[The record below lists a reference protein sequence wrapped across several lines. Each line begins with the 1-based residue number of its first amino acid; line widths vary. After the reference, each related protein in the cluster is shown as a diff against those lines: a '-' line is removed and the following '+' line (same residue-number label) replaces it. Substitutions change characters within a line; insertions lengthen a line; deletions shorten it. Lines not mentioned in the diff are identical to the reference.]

1 MSKRHIEQYIP
12 QAIEVLEQTFTDGV
26 IPSAYN
32 GYISSFGA
40 SIIQSGLLP
49 TLALFENTNA
59 STKENKE
66 YLSYLIIQILTGSPD
81 DRSLLRYAIESSED
95 EAQLKRKIL
104 DISIA
109 LKLSIRTFKLDKGK
123 SDKGGKY
130 E

>member
-1 MSKRHIEQYIP
+1 MSKKNIENYIP
-12 QAIEVLEQTFTDGV
+12 KVMEVLKDEFQNGE

-66 YLSYLIIQILTGSPD
+66 YLTYLIVRVLTGKKED
-81 DRSLLRYAIESSED
+81 ISLLQYV
-95 EAQLKRKIL
+95 LKENNPQHKQRIL

-109 LKLSIRTFKLDKGK
+109 IKLSIRTFKLVDK
-123 SDKGGKY
+123 DIRD

>member
-1 MSKRHIEQYIP
+1 MSKKQIESYIP
-12 QAIEVLEQTFTDGV
+12 KAMEVLDDEFQDGI

-40 SIIQSGLLP
+40 SIIQSGLKP

-59 STKENKE
+59 KTKESKE
-66 YLSYLIIQILTGSPD
+66 YLTYIIVRILTGKKD
-81 DRSLLRYAIESSED
+81 DISLLRYVMKKNNEELMK
-95 EAQLKRKIL
+95 QKIM

-109 LKLSIRTFKLDKGK
+109 IKLSIRTFKLDKG
-123 SDKGGKY
+123 

>member
-1 MSKRHIEQYIP
+1 MSKKSIENYIP
-12 QAIEVLEQTFTDGV
+12 KALKVLEEHYPNKT

-49 TLALFENTNA
+49 TLALFENENNKDK
-59 STKENKE
+59 TKEDRSVLTKNILKV
-66 YLSYLIIQILTGSPD
+66 LDSSYPD
-81 DRSLLRYAIESSED
+81 DSLLRYVIYHKGNREI
-95 EAQLKRKIL
+95 LKQNIL

-109 LKLSIRTFKLDKGK
+109 LKLSIRTFKLEKGK
-123 SDKGGKY
+123 DN

>member
-1 MSKRHIEQYIP
+1 MSKRNIEAYIP
-12 QAIEVLEQTFTDGV
+12 KVLKVLDRTFTEGV
-26 IPSAYN
+26 VPSAYN

-40 SIIQSGLLP
+40 SIMQSGLLP

-66 YLSYLIIQILTGSPD
+66 YLSYLIVQVLRGNAED
-81 DRSLLRYAIESSED
+81 VSLLRYVLEGNE
-95 EAQLKRKIL
+95 QLLKKEIL

-109 LKLSIRTFKLDKGK
+109 IKLSIRTFKLDKGGQ
-123 SDKGGKY
+123 D

>member
-1 MSKRHIEQYIP
+1 MSKRNIENYIP
-12 QAIEVLEQTFTDGV
+12 KVLEVLEEYYPKKI

-49 TLALFENTNA
+49 TLALFENENNKDK
-59 STKENKE
+59 TKEDKSVLTKNILKV
-66 YLSYLIIQILTGSPD
+66 LDSSYAD
-81 DRSLLRYAIESSED
+81 DSLLRYAIYNKGNREI
-95 EAQLKRKIL
+95 LKRDIL

-109 LKLSIRTFKLDKGK
+109 LKLTIRTFKLKKGEE
-123 SDKGGKY
+123 D

>member
-1 MSKRHIEQYIP
+1 MSKKNVEEYIP
-12 QAIEVLEQTFTDGV
+12 KALDVLEEHYPNKV

-49 TLALFENTNA
+49 TLALFENENNQDK
-59 STKENKE
+59 TKEDRSVLTKN
-66 YLSYLIIQILTGSPD
+66 ILKVLDDNYPD
-81 DRSLLRYAIESSED
+81 NSLLRYAIYYNGNRELLR
-95 EAQLKRKIL
+95 QKII

-109 LKLSIRTFKLDKGK
+109 LKLTIRTFKLDKGK
-123 SDKGGKY
+123 KD

>member
-12 QAIEVLEQTFTDGV
+12 QVIEVLERTFPDGV

-109 LKLSIRTFKLDKGK
+109 LKLSIRIFKLDKGK
-123 SDKGGKY
+123 SDKGGKD